1 MRKIFK
7 MKKKENDTGKN
18 QFGIHENKR
27 KGVCDQFNINFY
39 MSKLRLA

>member
-1 MRKIFK
+1 

-27 KGVCDQFNINFY
+27 KGVCDQFKDEFIY
-39 MSKLRLA
+39 